1 MCTVVYIPNNS
12 GTGYFASLRDESPIR
27 PKASMPQINDDDEIK
42 FISPI
47 DAFAGGTWIGV
58 NDFNNVII
66 LLNGSFENH
75 TRKSF
80 YRKSRGLIVRELL
93 SCELPVVDWNL
104 MNLTD
109 IEPFTLIVFSD
120 DNLFQLLWDGT
131 NKTRILLDATI
142 PHIFSSST
150 LYSNNAKAKRKDMFD
165 NWIAMNPPISKLSLL
180 NFFKSFDDKKNGFI
194 IDRSA
199 TMKTISYSFIE
210 LQHHQ
215 TACFSHYDFIDYKFT
230 SVDMSIDKSL
240 SSCMLLNKTK
250 F

>member
-1 MCTVVYIPNNS
+1 MCTVIYIPNNN
-12 GTGYFASLRDESPIR
+12 GTSYFASLRDESPLR
-27 PKASMPQINDDDEIK
+27 PKASIPQVNDENEIK
-42 FISPI
+42 FLSPV
-47 DAFAGGTWIGV
+47 DAYAGGSWIGV

-66 LLNGSFENH
+66 LLNGGFENH
-75 TRKSF
+75 TRKRF
-80 YRKSRGLIVRELL
+80 YRKSRGIIVKELL
-93 SCELPVVDWNL
+93 SSELPVVDWNL

-120 DNLFQLLWDGT
+120 DNLFQLVWDGI

-150 LYSNNAKAKRKDMFD
+150 LYSLEEKANRKDVFD
-165 NWIAMNPPISKLSLL
+165 NWIAMNPPVSKLSLL
-180 NFFKSFDDKKNGFI
+180 NFFKSSNDKENGFI

-215 TACFSHYDFIDYKFT
+215 SASFNYYDFIDYKFT
-230 SVDMSIDKSL
+230 SIDMSIGKTLL
-240 SSCMLLNKTK
+240 SCLLPNN
-250 F
+250 